1 MKKIFELLVIFTFIN
16 PQYLWANS
24 NSLSYASFQDR
35 PKLVVLIV
43 IDQFRADY
51 LTRFQDQFLKAKKTN
66 GELGGFRFL
75 MENSAYYPF
84 ATYDVFQNMTCP
96 GHAMISTGSRPYR
109 NGINL
114 NEYYDR
120 GLKRLVYCA
129 EDEKFGISPN
139 RLKTTNFSD
148 EYKNAGLPSKVFSLA
163 LKDRSAVMLG
173 GHRADLA
180 LWMDYDHFKW
190 TTSSY
195 YSKKNPAWLD
205 QANDELKK
213 LDDVTI
219 SIDGS
224 PVKILS
230 KKGLSYS
237 KGIDLTFE
245 LAEKVLTAEKLGL
258 NKQTD
263 FLSLSLSTHDMLGH
277 KLGLNAKEMQDL
289 TLFEDKRLSDFL
301 NRLKKH
307 LGSLDQ
313 VEIFLTADHGVA
325 PAVDYAQA
333 AKLDSGKID
342 YLEIYRLVN
351 KKLDQEFGEI
361 KNKSWIAASKSL
373 HFYYDPEVLEKKK
386 LKSADLN
393 KFIKSTLK
401 DVKGVYTVVLNDDLE
416 NHKFPIG
423 VLGDQMQ
430 KQYLNEKSGDFI
442 LVPDAF
448 YMDKDENLT
457 THLTGYTY
465 DKTVPLILFGSKF
478 KKGVYSDEALVID
491 LAPTINFSLGVIA
504 PALSE
509 GKVLPVF
516 TNTSK

>member
-1 MKKIFELLVIFTFIN
+1 MKKIFELLVVFTFLN
-16 PQYLWANS
+16 PQYLWANT
-24 NSLSYASFQDR
+24 NSLSYMSFQDK

-51 LTRFQDQFLKAKKTN
+51 LTRFQDQFLKSKKTN
-66 GELGGFRFL
+66 GDLGGFRFL
-75 MENSAYYPF
+75 MENSAYFPF

-120 GLKRLVYCA
+120 GLKRMVYCA
-129 EDEKFGISPN
+129 EDEKFGLSPSK
-139 RLKTTNFSD
+139 LKTTNFSD
-148 EYKNAGLPSKVFSLA
+148 EYKNAGLPAKVVSLA
-163 LKDRSAVMLG
+163 LKDRSAIMLG

-180 LWMDYDHFKW
+180 LWMDYEKFRW

-195 YSKKNPAWLD
+195 YSKKNPEWLEQVNFD
-205 QANDELKK
+205 LKK

-219 SIDGS
+219 SIDGD
-224 PVKILS
+224 PAKILS

-237 KGIDLTFE
+237 KGIDLTFD
-245 LAEKVLTAEKLGL
+245 LAEKALAAEKLGL

-263 FLSLSLSTHDMLGH
+263 FLLLSLSTHDMLGH
-277 KLGLNAKEMQDL
+277 KLGLNAKEMKDL

-301 NRLKKH
+301 NRLKNH
-307 LGSLDQ
+307 LGQLDQ

-325 PAVDYAQA
+325 PTVEYAQN
-333 AKLDSGKID
+333 AKIDAGKID

-351 KKLDQEFGEI
+351 KKLDQEFGEV

-373 HFYYDPEVLEKKK
+373 HFYYDPEILEKKK

-393 KFIKSTLK
+393 KFIKVTLK
-401 DVKGVYTVVLNDDLE
+401 EVKGIQTIVFNDDLE
-416 NHKFPIG
+416 NHKFPTG
-423 VLGDQMQ
+423 VLGDQIQ
-430 KQYLNEKSGDFI
+430 KQFLKDKSGDFVI
-442 LVPDAF
+442 IPEPF

-457 THLTGYTY
+457 THLTGYSY
-465 DKTVPLILFGSKF
+465 DSTVPLILYGTKF
-478 KKGVYSDEALVID
+478 KKGVYSSEALVID
-491 LAPTINFSLGVIA
+491 LAPTINFSLGVIP
-504 PALSE
+504 PALNE
-509 GKVLPVF
+509 GKVLPIF
-516 TNTSK
+516 INESK